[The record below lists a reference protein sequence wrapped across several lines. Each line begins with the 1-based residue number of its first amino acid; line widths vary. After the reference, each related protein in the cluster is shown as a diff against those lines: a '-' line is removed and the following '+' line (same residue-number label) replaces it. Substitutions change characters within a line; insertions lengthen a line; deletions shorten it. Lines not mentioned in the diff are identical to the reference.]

1 MVPEFKNVGERSASN
16 NYCPVSLLSGVSK
29 VFEKLINNR
38 FFDYLEKC
46 SLFFDVPYGFRYSRL
61 TADLLTVLYDR
72 IARDFNKS
80 GATQLVALD
89 IPKAFGRIWHAGL
102 LHKRMSYGISGHIFG
117 FISSFLSN
125 RWLRLQG
132 FVLGPT
138 LFVLYINDLP
148 DDVICDIA
156 IYADDTNSL
165 F

>member
-61 TADLLTVLYDR
+61 TADLLTVLSDR

-80 GATQLVALD
+80 GPSQPVALD
-89 IPKAFGRIWHAGL
+89 IPKAFDRVWHAGL
-102 LHKRMSYGISGHIFG
+102 LHKRMSYGMSGHIFG

-156 IYADDTNSL
+156 IYADDTKSL

>member
-1 MVPEFKNVGERSASN
+1 MVPEFKNVGERSVSN
-16 NYCPVSLLSGVSK
+16 NYCPVSLLSVVSK

-38 FFDYLEKC
+38 IFDYLEKC
-46 SLFFDVPYGFRYSRL
+46 SLFFDVPYGFMYSRL
-61 TADLLTVLYDR
+61 TADLLTVLSDR

-80 GATQLVALD
+80 GPTQPVALD
-89 IPKAFGRIWHAGL
+89 IRKAFDRVWYAVL
-102 LHKRMSYGISGHIFG
+102 LHKRMSHIFG

-125 RWLRLQG
+125 RWLRLQRS
-132 FVLGPT
+132 VLGPT

-156 IYADDTNSL
+156 IYADDTKSL